1 MCADTS
7 HAPRTA
13 AILPPLQQR
22 SPATALQHRYRT
34 RQSCNSVRGRRVPC
48 DPVLLPA
55 TDVGGGS
62 RTGAGRSDTDI
73 GQFVRQPAEYIV
85 PLCDLILKMI
95 YLKCWRHDLS
105 IAPQLRL
112 YRAADCIEWK
122 TLIFVIGP
130 AGRLAAA
137 AQWILFVKSARA
149 ALAAWPPVLECR
161 VRVSGAGGCC
171 STPTHNSF

>member
-1 MCADTS
+1 MCRYFSRA
-7 HAPRTA
+7 RTP
-13 AILPPLQQR
+13 AILPCSSAAR
-22 SPATALQHRYRT
+22 
-34 RQSCNSVRGRRVPC
+34 VGRVPC
-48 DPVLLPA
+48 DAVLLPA
-55 TDVGGGS
+55 
-62 RTGAGRSDTDI
+62 RPGAGRSDTGI

-85 PLCDLILKMI
+85 SLCDLILKMI
-95 YLKCWRHDLS
+95 YLKCWGHDLS

-161 VRVSGAGGCC
+161 VQVSGAGGRC
-171 STPTHNSF
+171 SNRTHNSF